1 MAHIV
6 TATMIVAKTGNT
18 EQYFDRGVVLPEIV
32 DAKERQRL
40 LKAGLIA
47 VVKTSAPVSDAAKAK
62 ADAAATAKVNADVA
76 AMAKADKDAK
86 AAAEKEAAAKA
97 AAEAKEAADKKA
109 AK

>member
-40 LKAGLIA
+40 LNAGLIA

-62 ADAAATAKVNADVA
+62 ADAAAK
-76 AMAKADKDAK
+76 AKADADAAAKAKADAEAK
-86 AAAEKEAAAKA
+86 AAAEKEAADKA
-97 AAEAKEAADKKA
+97 AAEKKA